1 MKRSIGVFCVFLQV
15 DFAKIEQNE
24 DRVLRGVSQKTC
36 KKLQKT
42 PLFEEQKLWKTCHF
56 GSFWTFIE
64 RKNFFILG
72 RFLEISLEIF
82 QLFSHFN
89 YLRAHQLFLVTK
101 SLFFLILG
109 AGVRAEVQNH
119 KNWNYVIPTVGWREM
134 SDFHRFF
141 HFFEKKWIRN
151 DQNLRNCS
159 NYGFF
164 RWWKSRIFDDFEHRF
179 QEIKIFPNSIS
190 LGGVALTFPYVAKF
204 EVASSPTVLAL
215 KCWGNVSCWHI
226 STGIIIK

>member
-1 MKRSIGVFCVFLQV
+1 MCQKSCKKLIISRRLGERSPWNQHFVFVSRRVRKNEFGKLAWNHIFSEILRVFLSMKRSIGVFCVFLQV

-42 PLFEEQKLWKTCHF
+42 PLFEEQKRWKTCHF

-82 QLFSHFN
+82 QFFSHFN
-89 YLRAHQLFLVTK
+89 YLRAHKLFFGGK
-101 SLFFLILG
+101 IHIFLILG

-119 KNWNYVIPTVGWREM
+119 KN
-134 SDFHRFF
+134 
-141 HFFEKKWIRN
+141 
-151 DQNLRNCS
+151 
-159 NYGFF
+159 
-164 RWWKSRIFDDFEHRF
+164 
-179 QEIKIFPNSIS
+179 
-190 LGGVALTFPYVAKF
+190 
-204 EVASSPTVLAL
+204 
-215 KCWGNVSCWHI
+215 
-226 STGIIIK
+226 

>member
-42 PLFEEQKLWKTCHF
+42 PLFEERKRWKTCHF

-101 SLFFLILG
+101 SIFFSHFGGRSQSRSTKSQKRKLCNTDGRVTRNEWFPSLFSLFW
-109 AGVRAEVQNH
+109 
-119 KNWNYVIPTVGWREM
+119 KNESKM
-134 SDFHRFF
+134 
-141 HFFEKKWIRN
+141 
-151 DQNLRNCS
+151 
-159 NYGFF
+159 
-164 RWWKSRIFDDFEHRF
+164 
-179 QEIKIFPNSIS
+179 IKNSET
-190 LGGVALTFPYVAKF
+190 ALTTAFSDDEKVGFLTILSIDSKKSKF
-204 EVASSPTVLAL
+204 SPTR
-215 KCWGNVSCWHI
+215 
-226 STGIIIK
+226 